1 MSTVL
6 DLGHGHRFTF
16 AVDGTE
22 KRVGGIHEH
31 PRKDGPDAD
40 GETECGGAITFR
52 GCGDGPQWDV
62 VSEEPLTL
70 SPSLLCRR
78 CGSHGFIRNGVWEEA

>member
-1 MSTVL
+1 MSNVI
-6 DLGHGHRFTF
+6 DLGGGHRFTF
-16 AVDGTE
+16 AVDATG

-31 PRKDGPDAD
+31 PRKNGPGAD

-52 GCGDGPQWDV
+52 GCGDGSQWDLIQ
-62 VSEEPLTL
+62 EDPLTL

-78 CGSHGFIRNGVWEEA
+78 CGSHGFIRNGRWEEC